1 MSHQEETEMTELA
14 AALGVLGATIITVLV
29 EKLRRDNKRDHAVVE
44 GMLKNINRDV
54 HEVKVDVKDV
64 SGRLADHIVWHATS
78 EAPKKRGRPPKKAAG
93 A

>member
-1 MSHQEETEMTELA
+1 MTELA